1 VNGQINEVVRYSD
14 NGTDQATQVLDND
27 ASSSR
32 FRILGEGKV
41 SDDFKIKTAF
51 EFDLEVNPRDE
62 VDQSTNFNL
71 NSQVGG
77 GANFDVRKAE
87 VIFDHKRFGR
97 FYLGQGDTFSN
108 KAIEADLSG
117 ATLAVGDASF
127 DDDSLDFT
135 QLGENVGDVFD
146 PLDGLSRQT
155 RIRYDSP
162 SFGGFR
168 IGATYVTDRTYDI
181 GAEYSTKDLAGFAIK
196 ARAAYF
202 AFLDS
207 GAVNP
212 ATNATAWGI
221 KGGYQNKFF
230 DFGKTAFAV
239 DYQRTNGTPEAEDFA
254 TVTTNQLEGYSI
266 GVQVT
271 QKIDKASTEVYAG
284 YRLYSVE
291 SDFDDDGV
299 AITNVDNIHVVAA
312 GARVKF

>member
-1 VNGQINEVVRYSD
+1 MCI
-14 NGTDQATQVLDND
+14 
-27 ASSSR
+27 
-32 FRILGEGKV
+32 
-41 SDDFKIKTAF
+41 
-51 EFDLEVNPRDE
+51 RD
-62 VDQSTNFNL
+62 
-71 NSQVGG
+71 
-77 GANFDVRKAE
+77 R
-87 VIFDHKRFGR
+87 
-97 FYLGQGDTFSN
+97 
-108 KAIEADLSG
+108 
-117 ATLAVGDASF
+117 
-127 DDDSLDFT
+127 
-135 QLGENVGDVFD
+135 
-146 PLDGLSRQT
+146 
-155 RIRYDSP
+155 
-162 SFGGFR
+162 
-168 IGATYVTDRTYDI
+168 
-181 GAEYSTKDLAGFAIK
+181 YSTKDLAGFAIK

-212 ATNATAWGI
+212 ATNAQSQAFSGSASALHKASGISLTGFYSNFFDDASAAAGEDEHTAWGI

-271 QKIDKASTEVYAG
+271 QKIDKASTELYAG
-284 YRLYSVE
+284 YRLYNVE